1 MEKKDF
7 VFVLG
12 SYRCNKKCPYCI
24 AKMNKKSTNDFVTE
38 FQMLKEQLEEYQKN
52 KVHFQYFVLSGNGET
67 SLYTKE
73 NLELI
78 KQTVEDS
85 QVFSDYRI
93 QTSGNLF
100 LEKEKLELFEN
111 WLKEITVITSNPL
124 EDKEFYNYEV
134 MYLSNK
140 DFIKSKRIRVNIVLL
155 KNNQENLE
163 KYISDY
169 SNMEN
174 VETIALKILDRT
186 ENDSEESKW
195 IKENA
200 ISHKEIDK
208 VLEHV
213 AKENKFINFKDKR
226 FYFITK
232 NNKTLTI
239 HYDVNNTYD
248 YINIENNFS
257 WHKRKI
263 TKGTYGEFSKIEEE
277 VEEAKD
283 ALEQNNNLM
292 YLIELSDILG
302 AIEGI
307 VEKHGLTISD
317 LKTFSN
323 KVKESKKNV

>member
-7 VFVLG
+7 VFILG
-12 SYRCNKKCPYCI
+12 SFRCNKKCPYCI
-24 AKMNKKSTNDFVTE
+24 AKMNQKNTNE
-38 FQMLKEQLEEYQKN
+38 FSDEIQNLKEQLEEYRKN
-52 KVHFQYFVLSGNGET
+52 KVNFQYFVLSGNGEP

-78 KQTVEDS
+78 KQIVENS
-85 QVFSDYRI
+85 EVFTDYRI

-100 LEKEKLELFEN
+100 LEKEKLDLFSN
-111 WLKEITVITSNPL
+111 WLKEITVITSDAI
-124 EDKEFYNYEV
+124 EDRGFYNYEQR
-134 MYLSNK
+134 YLDNIE
-140 DFIKSKRIRVNIVLL
+140 FLNSKRIRVNIVLL
-155 KNNQENLE
+155 KNNLENLE

-169 SNMEN
+169 STMEN

-232 NNKTLTI
+232 NNKILTI

-248 YINIENNFS
+248 YINIGNTFS

-263 TKGTYGEFSKIEEE
+263 TKGTYGEFSKVEEE